1 MTTAITDTLRRIA
14 KALEA
19 LVPARGDPESLE
31 GRAYHWDGNALAPSA
46 FMPLALDILTGIDEQ
61 KQILVENTRRLA
73 DGFAAHD
80 VLLWGARGAGKS
92 ALAKAVIGSV
102 QADAPQL
109 LLVDVAQGA
118 MATLRYLLAALAQ
131 SYRPAVIF
139 IDDLGF
145 DDDISG
151 ARALRSLLDGG
162 GTVRPEPVKFYVT
175 SNRRHIVARDIAEQ
189 ESAIN
194 ARDVV
199 DDRLALAD
207 RFGLSLGF
215 HVADQDAYLDIVA
228 RYAQAYA
235 LAYEPAEAVA
245 FATQRGSRSGRIAWH
260 FIVELAGRAGR
271 SLR

>member
-1 MTTAITDTLRRIA
+1 MSGDTR
-14 KALEA
+14 
-19 LVPARGDPESLE
+19 DPELLE
-31 GRAYHWDGNALAPSA
+31 GRAYHWDGSGLVESA
-46 FMPLALDILTGIDEQ
+46 FTPLKLDLLSGIDQQ
-61 KQILVENTRRLA
+61 KQQLIDNTRRLA
-73 DGFAAHD
+73 SGFAAHD

-92 ALAKAVIGSV
+92 ALTNAVIGAV
-102 QADAPQL
+102 QADMPEL
-109 LLVDVAQGA
+109 MMIDVAQGA
-118 MATLRYLLAALAQ
+118 LGTLRGLLSALGARE
-131 SYRPAVIF
+131 RPTVIF
-139 IDDLGF
+139 VDDLGF
-145 DDDISG
+145 DSDIGG
-151 ARALRSLLDGG
+151 ARELRSLLDGG
-162 GTVRPEPVKFYVT
+162 GTMRPETVKFYVT

-215 HVADQDAYLDIVA
+215 HVADQATYLEIVA
-228 RYAQAYA
+228 RYARAYG